1 MRAALGYGAVAFG
14 AAASVVGITA
24 LLLGLQV
31 RDPMMLRLGRRC
43 MYVVLFAALLAAGV
57 MESALLSHDFSIRYV
72 AENSAIATPPLF
84 RFTGLW
90 AALEGSI
97 LLWAVILGGY
107 LSFVAF
113 KFRKRGNDT
122 LVAVACITGLVVSL
136 FFFALMLGPANPFRE
151 LSTVPLDGRGP
162 NPLLQNHILMAF
174 HPPILYLGYV
184 GFTVPFMFG
193 IAALVTGRFGEGWLE
208 DTRRATLFAWGFL
221 TVGII
226 LGAWWSYEVLGWGGF
241 WAWDPVENASL
252 LPWLTGTAF
261 IHSVIVQERR
271 GMLRVWNLSLVNA
284 TFCLTILGTFLT
296 RSGVIDSVHAFS
308 KSDIGPWLLTFLF
321 VIMATGIGLVFWRGD
336 ALRSPGKIDSA
347 VSRESAFLANN
358 LLFSALAFVVLLG
371 TVFPLIAEA
380 VRGNRL
386 SVGEPYFDR
395 MGTPIGLAL
404 LFLMAVAP
412 ALPWRATSGE
422 ALRHRMLVPAWIG
435 GLTMLVTVLLGAR
448 GLAEVLAYGLGAFA
462 AAGIV
467 RQFYLGA
474 RGRRR
479 ALGESP
485 TVALGRATRSNPR
498 LYGGLVVHLGVV
510 MIAVVLAASSAYGAN
525 REVHLAKGQSAVV
538 GGYTLT
544 YLGSFETRS
553 EQKNAT
559 HARIRV
565 TKGDRDLG
573 VYTPSI
579 STFPNSTDGIGTP
592 SVRTGAVDDV
602 YLTLVSGADDKGRVT
617 IGVRINTMIVWLWI
631 GGAVMAIGTIM
642 AIAPRL
648 RRTPKRSV
656 PVDSAG
662 PDGVDDLP
670 DADAQPSGSE
680 ASKDGS
686 EAGVTA

>member
-1 MRAALGYGAVAFG
+1 M
-14 AAASVVGITA
+14 
-24 LLLGLQV
+24 
-31 RDPMMLRLGRRC
+31 
-43 MYVVLFAALLAAGV
+43 
-57 MESALLSHDFSIRYV
+57 
-72 AENSAIATPPLF
+72 
-84 RFTGLW
+84 
-90 AALEGSI
+90 
-97 LLWAVILGGY
+97 
-107 LSFVAF
+107 
-113 KFRKRGNDT
+113 
-122 LVAVACITGLVVSL
+122 
-136 FFFALMLGPANPFRE
+136 
-151 LSTVPLDGRGP
+151 
-162 NPLLQNHILMAF
+162 
-174 HPPILYLGYV
+174 
-184 GFTVPFMFG
+184 
-193 IAALVTGRFGEGWLE
+193 
-208 DTRRATLFAWGFL
+208 
-221 TVGII
+221 
-226 LGAWWSYEVLGWGGF
+226 
-241 WAWDPVENASL
+241 
-252 LPWLTGTAF
+252 
-261 IHSVIVQERR
+261 
-271 GMLRVWNLSLVNA
+271 
-284 TFCLTILGTFLT
+284 
-296 RSGVIDSVHAFS
+296 
-308 KSDIGPWLLTFLF
+308 
-321 VIMATGIGLVFWRGD
+321 
-336 ALRSPGKIDSA
+336 
-347 VSRESAFLANN
+347 
-358 LLFSALAFVVLLG
+358 
-371 TVFPLIAEA
+371 FPLIAEA

-662 PDGVDDLP
+662 PDGVD
-670 DADAQPSGSE
+670 E
-680 ASKDGS
+680 RDGLQHGNAVEGTDVGHIS
-686 EAGVTA
+686 RHMHIISVHIRYGNA